1 MNKNNEENKNMI
13 LEQLRKT
20 PIVQIACEK
29 LDISRATFYRWKS
42 EDKEFATAVDEAVR
56 SGQLL
61 INDLAEAQLIGA
73 IKDRN
78 FAAVTYWLKHH
89 HSDYTTTI
97 QIKHALQDETLTP
110 EQEAVVR
117 EALRLAGTGRE
128 DITGITE
135 HTNESLEYNS
145 TGNSG
150 ENDKRQES

>member
-1 MNKNNEENKNMI
+1 MLLK
-13 LEQLRKT
+13 QLRKT

-42 EDKEFATAVDEAVR
+42 EDKEFAVAVDEAMR

-117 EALRLAGTGRE
+117 EALRLAGAGRG
-128 DITGITE
+128 DITGITDQ
-135 HTNESLEYNS
+135 HNESIEYNPA
-145 TGNSG
+145 GNG
-150 ENDKRQES
+150 GDNDQRQESQGGDH